1 MNALTFYQILSL
13 IHVLKKQLIQ
23 VNFFNMKRE
32 EASELIMSEF
42 EHQLAYLQECEET
55 EQPDVPNIEDLEL

>member
-32 EASELIMSEF
+32 EASELIMK
-42 EHQLAYLQECEET
+42 L
-55 EQPDVPNIEDLEL
+55 V